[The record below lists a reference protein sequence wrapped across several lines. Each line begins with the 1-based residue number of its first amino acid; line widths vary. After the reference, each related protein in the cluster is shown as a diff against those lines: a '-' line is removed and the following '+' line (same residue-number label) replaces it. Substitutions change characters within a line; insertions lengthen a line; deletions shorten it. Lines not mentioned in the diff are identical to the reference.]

1 MSNKNKQLPF
11 VSICT
16 PTYNRRPFIPY
27 IIECFLRQDY
37 PLSRMEWIIVD
48 DGTDSV
54 EDLIKSF
61 NIKQIKYYRVKEKLP
76 LGKKRNL
83 MHTFTKGDIIVYMDD
98 DDYYPPE
105 RVSHAVERLMSDP
118 NVIAAGASK
127 LYTYFKHI
135 NKMIQFGPYHQNH
148 ATAGTFAFKR
158 KLIEISK
165 YDDNACMAEEQE
177 FLKNYT
183 IPFIQLDPMKAILV
197 LSHSHN
203 TFDKK
208 KLLDQI
214 GTQFV
219 NETTVKV
226 DDFLKDEKLKEF
238 YLNVDLNIKDYQPGS
253 IENKQDVIVY
263 MKKLEEDR
271 KKMEFHINIHNETT
285 NTTKTLYGNEIVEYI
300 RSLVGDVQR
309 LNQELEMKNN
319 EIKYL
324 RKIQSTY
331 QDSVYKKI
339 ESEKQEIEI
348 EKNPEKFL
356 EKFIEKKTEKKLLL
370 TTNLYITK

>member
-1 MSNKNKQLPF
+1 MSKKTKLPF

-27 IIECFLRQDY
+27 IIQCFLSQTY
-37 PLSRMEWIIVD
+37 PLSKMEWIIVD
-48 DGTDSV
+48 DGTDPI
-54 EDLIKSF
+54 EDIIKSY
-61 NIKQIKYYRVKEKLP
+61 NIPQIKYYKLKEKIP

-83 MHTFTKGDIIVYMDD
+83 MHSYTTGEIIVYMDD

-118 NVIAAGASK
+118 HVLAAGASK

-135 NKMIQFGPYHQNH
+135 NKMIQFGPYHPNH

-158 KLIEISK
+158 KLLDMSK

-208 KLLDQI
+208 KLLDQL

-226 DDFLKDEKLKEF
+226 EDFLKDEKLKQF
-238 YLNVDLNIKDYQPGS
+238 YLNVDLNLKDYQPGA
-253 IENKQDVIVY
+253 IENKQDVLKY
-263 MKKLEEDR
+263 MKKLDEDR
-271 KKMEFHINIHNETT
+271 KKMEFHINIHNEHD

-300 RSLVGDVQR
+300 RQIVGDVQR

-324 RKIQSTY
+324 RK
-331 QDSVYKKI
+331 VN
-339 ESEKQEIEI
+339 SERNIVNFETNKDPIIKQES
-348 EKNPEKFL
+348 
-356 EKFIEKKTEKKLLL
+356 KKELTQEPLRL

>member
-1 MSNKNKQLPF
+1 MDKNKKNKKIKPF
-11 VSICT
+11 VSVCT

-27 IIECFLRQDY
+27 IIQCFLNQTY

-48 DGTDSV
+48 DGTDCI
-54 EDLIKSF
+54 EDLIKSY
-61 NIKQIKYYRVKEKLP
+61 NIPQIKYYRVNEKLP

-83 MHTFTKGDIIVYMDD
+83 MHSYTTGEIIVYMDD

-105 RVSHAVERLMSDP
+105 RVSHAVERLLSDP
-118 NVIAAGASK
+118 VVLAAGASM

-158 KLIEISK
+158 KLLEISK

-226 DDFLKDEKLKEF
+226 DDFLKDPKLKEF
-238 YLNVDLNIKDYQPGS
+238 YLNVDLNLQNYQEGS
-253 IENKQDVIVY
+253 IENKQDVLVY
-263 MKKLEEDR
+263 MKKLEEER
-271 KKMEFHINIHNETT
+271 KKMEFHINIHNEATGTT
-285 NTTKTLYGNEIVEYI
+285 QTLYTNEIAEYMKQ
-300 RSLVGDVQR
+300 LVGDVQR

-324 RKIQSTY
+324 RKIQTTY
-331 QDSVYKKI
+331 QDSIQKI
-339 ESEKQEIEI
+339 PDKNFEKNP
-348 EKNPEKFL
+348 EKNPEKFP
-356 EKFIEKKTEKKLLL
+356 EKFPEKNKLYL